1 VAIYRLFHYLE
12 GMTQA
17 LNRRNLLTLGA
28 ASMLAGPGFAASKR
42 PVIVELFTSQ
52 GCSSCPAA
60 DAYFETLLNT
70 AGVIPLSYHVDYWDY
85 LGWRDTLASV
95 DYSQRQYDY
104 ASSRGDRD
112 VYTPQSVVNGRNH
125 YVGSNK
131 STVSDGIAAARAD
144 GSAAWVD
151 IAMSEN
157 ATDVMIDIAAG
168 SSGKDA
174 TLWLMAFAP
183 VVSVEILKGENA
195 GNTVNYSNVVR
206 KMVPAGMWH
215 GEKASLVLPRSS
227 VIPSDCKGWVALL
240 QEGKV
245 GPIIG
250 AATGGVA
257 KSLS

>member
-1 VAIYRLFHYLE
+1 VAIYNAFHYLE
-12 GMTQA
+12 GMTQV

-28 ASMLAGPGFAASKR
+28 ASMLTGPGFAAPKR
-42 PVIVELFTSQ
+42 PVVVELFTSQ

-60 DAYFETLLNT
+60 DAYFQTLLNSP
-70 AGVIPLSYHVDYWDY
+70 GVVSLSYHVDYWDY
-85 LGWRDTLASV
+85 LGWRDTLASA

-104 ASSRGDRD
+104 ASSRGDKD
-112 VYTPQSVVNGRNH
+112 VYTPQAVINGRSH

-131 STVSDGIAAARAD
+131 STVSGGISAARDGGLAD
-144 GSAAWVD
+144 WVD
-151 IAMSEN
+151 VTMSEN
-157 ATDVMIDIAAG
+157 HTDVMIDIAAG
-168 SSGKDA
+168 QSSRDA

-183 VVSVEILKGENA
+183 TVSVDIGKGENA
-195 GNTVNYSNVVR
+195 GNTVVYSNVVR

-227 VIPSDCKGWVALL
+227 VIPEDCKGWVALL

-250 AATGGVA
+250 AATGGIA
-257 KSLS
+257 RSLS